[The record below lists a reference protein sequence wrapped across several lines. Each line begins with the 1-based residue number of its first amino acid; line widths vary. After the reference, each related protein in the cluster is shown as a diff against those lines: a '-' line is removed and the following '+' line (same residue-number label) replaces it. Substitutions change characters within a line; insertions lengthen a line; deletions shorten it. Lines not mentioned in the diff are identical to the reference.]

1 MYHKIGHLNDFKN
14 DQIVTYFHEDREIMM
29 AKIQHEIFAV
39 DNICSHAEEQL
50 CNGSLI
56 NEQIECPG
64 HGARFNLKNGEPT
77 EGPALLPTD
86 TPKTKLTNDGDLLIE
101 L

>member
-1 MYHKIGHLNDFKN
+1 MYQKIGHLNDLKN
-14 DQIVTYFHEDREIMM
+14 DQIVTYFIDDREIMI
-29 AKIQHEIFAV
+29 AKIQEEIFAV

-56 NEQIECPG
+56 NDEIECPG
-64 HGARFNLKNGEPT
+64 HGARFNLQTGNPT
-77 EGPALLPTD
+77 AGPAILPID
-86 TPKTKLTNDGDLLIE
+86 TFNLKISTDGDILIE